1 MTTFQ
6 LTSYMNHPCAHARTT
21 QENAHVIFHVPLSGQ
36 TIQRETLCHHHSY
49 AAALVWHRCNWP
61 FVRGDVRYQPRDSGS
76 MYERGR
82 MPKAYYKQQV
92 SFLNG
97 AIWQLPDGP
106 AQQARDNAMSLELSG
121 KPFIRSTNLYGDP
134 VTLLS
139 VYG

>member
-1 MTTFQ
+1 
-6 LTSYMNHPCAHARTT
+6 
-21 QENAHVIFHVPLSGQ
+21 
-36 TIQRETLCHHHSY
+36 
-49 AAALVWHRCNWP
+49 
-61 FVRGDVRYQPRDSGS
+61 
-76 MYERGR
+76 

-121 KPFIRSTNLYGDP
+121 KPFIRSINLYGDP

-139 VYG
+139 VYGYDAGDHADSAIFEFIKGRSPTDEEKAITKDVADTCMGWFLPAEYEGKQINSIEALIS